1 MCPARTK
8 PLPVPDLSWGAIN
21 ILVPVHWPGVE
32 SSGLIDYFINSRF
45 ANGHLQADVVWIF
58 KPSYFTRSVVWMWT
72 FSQQTVANYLT
83 RLSAQK
89 FISWLHISLSA
100 IHHLWYKNRGA
111 LGREA
116 NATIIQYWW
125 CTTLFVLTLNMTHFK
140 HFFIGQYLRSNYK
153 ELLVSVPQ
161 LYKKCT
167 HTTFWTNFELK
178 DVFQVKLLHKIAL
191 W

>member
-1 MCPARTK
+1 MDFF
-8 PLPVPDLSWGAIN
+8 L
-21 ILVPVHWPGVE
+21 
-32 SSGLIDYFINSRF
+32 
-45 ANGHLQADVVWIF
+45 
-58 KPSYFTRSVVWMWT
+58 
-72 FSQQTVANYLT
+72 QTVANYLT

-178 DVFQVKLLHKIAL
+178 DVFQVNCCIKLHFDNWAGAAAGNKHPTCCQTILCCWNCISRKLDILSDLCQKVKISRTNHQA
-191 W
+191 